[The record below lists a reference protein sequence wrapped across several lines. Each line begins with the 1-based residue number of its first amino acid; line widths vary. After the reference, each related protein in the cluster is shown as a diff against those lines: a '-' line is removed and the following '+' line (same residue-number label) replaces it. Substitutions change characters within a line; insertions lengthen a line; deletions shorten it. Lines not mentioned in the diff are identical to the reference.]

1 MTPGPWPSNS
11 LGSSPPER
19 GASARCWGAG
29 ASRAAG
35 LPDLQQLQ
43 DAVKASSELDADQ
56 KVRVAALLAGR
67 NLEDVL
73 S

>member
-1 MTPGPWPSNS
+1 
-11 LGSSPPER
+11 
-19 GASARCWGAG
+19 
-29 ASRAAG
+29 
-35 LPDLQQLQ
+35 LQQLQ